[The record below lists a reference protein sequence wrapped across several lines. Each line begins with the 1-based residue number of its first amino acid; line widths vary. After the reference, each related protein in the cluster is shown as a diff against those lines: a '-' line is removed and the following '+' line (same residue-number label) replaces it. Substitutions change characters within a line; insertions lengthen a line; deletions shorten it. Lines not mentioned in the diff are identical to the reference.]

1 MKAISQMTQ
10 GEKLQTISEYTP
22 CKIEREIV
30 LRYLLAVRHNDIQQ
44 IEYFEKFGKSIR
56 QIILNVHT
64 YERALLFGYTS
75 KDLNEHGWLIGMLPI
90 VEKIEVDNFNCIHIG
105 KSQNGTYAVAVDWC
119 TGSAGGGSHPS
130 VFDEP
135 IKDYKEAVR
144 QGICQLEQ
152 QYSKAERYSVTDR
165 SNYNP
170 KVISKLKNKLLELK
184 SRYTQPQQLTIGA
197 ILKTKTLLP
206 DYQAG
211 GFLFYIRES
220 LFNLF
225 SP

>member
-10 GEKLQTISEYTP
+10 EEKLQSISEYTP
-22 CKIEREIV
+22 CRTEREIV
-30 LRYLLAVRHNDIQQ
+30 LRYQSAVNRNDIQQ
-44 IEYFEKFGKSIR
+44 IEYFEKFGKNIR
-56 QIILNVHT
+56 QILLNVHT

-75 KDLNEHGWLIGMLPI
+75 KDLNEHGWLIGILPI
-90 VEKIEVDNFNCIHIG
+90 VEKIELYNSNCIHIG

-135 IKDYKEAVR
+135 VKDYKEAVR
-144 QGICQLEQ
+144 QGICQLEE
-152 QYSKAERYSVTDR
+152 QYNKAERYSVTDK

-184 SRYTQPQQLTIGA
+184 CRYTQPQQLTLA
-197 ILKTKTLLP
+197 
-206 DYQAG
+206 
-211 GFLFYIRES
+211 LF
-220 LFNLF
+220 
-225 SP
+225 

>member
-1 MKAISQMTQ
+1 MKTISQMTRE
-10 GEKLQTISEYTP
+10 EKLQAILEYTP
-22 CKIEREIV
+22 YRTEREIM
-30 LRYLLAVRHNDIQQ
+30 LRYVLAVRRNDIQQ
-44 IEYFEKFGKSIR
+44 IGYFEKLGENIR
-56 QIILNVHT
+56 QIIRNVHT

-90 VEKIEVDNFNCIHIG
+90 IEKIEVDNSNCIHIG

-144 QGICQLEQ
+144 QGIYQLEQ

-184 SRYTQPQQLTIGA
+184 CRYTQPQQLTLA
-197 ILKTKTLLP
+197 
-206 DYQAG
+206 
-211 GFLFYIRES
+211 LF
-220 LFNLF
+220 
-225 SP
+225 

>member
-75 KDLNEHGWLIGMLPI
+75 KDLNEHGCMGHRTKRILRVGRK
-90 VEKIEVDNFNCIHIG
+90 VH
-105 KSQNGTYAVAVDWC
+105 QTY
-119 TGSAGGGSHPS
+119 
-130 VFDEP
+130 
-135 IKDYKEAVR
+135 
-144 QGICQLEQ
+144 
-152 QYSKAERYSVTDR
+152 
-165 SNYNP
+165 
-170 KVISKLKNKLLELK
+170 
-184 SRYTQPQQLTIGA
+184 
-197 ILKTKTLLP
+197 
-206 DYQAG
+206 
-211 GFLFYIRES
+211 
-220 LFNLF
+220 
-225 SP
+225 

>member
-1 MKAISQMTQ
+1 M
-10 GEKLQTISEYTP
+10 
-22 CKIEREIV
+22 
-30 LRYLLAVRHNDIQQ
+30 LRYLLAVRRNDIQQ
-44 IEYFEKFGKSIR
+44 IEYFEKFGKNIR

-90 VEKIEVDNFNCIHIG
+90 VEKIELDNSNCIHIG
-105 KSQNGTYAVAVDWC
+105 KSQNGTYAIAVDWC

-152 QYSKAERYSVTDR
+152 QYIKAERYSVTDR
-165 SNYNP
+165 GNYNP
-170 KVISKLKNKLLELK
+170 KVISKLKNKLMELK
-184 SRYTQPQQLTIGA
+184 RRYTQPQQLTLA
-197 ILKTKTLLP
+197 
-206 DYQAG
+206 
-211 GFLFYIRES
+211 LF
-220 LFNLF
+220 
-225 SP
+225 

>member
-90 VEKIEVDNFNCIHIG
+90 VEKIEVDNFNCIH
-105 KSQNGTYAVAVDWC
+105 S
-119 TGSAGGGSHPS
+119 
-130 VFDEP
+130 
-135 IKDYKEAVR
+135 
-144 QGICQLEQ
+144 
-152 QYSKAERYSVTDR
+152 
-165 SNYNP
+165 
-170 KVISKLKNKLLELK
+170 
-184 SRYTQPQQLTIGA
+184 
-197 ILKTKTLLP
+197 
-206 DYQAG
+206 
-211 GFLFYIRES
+211 
-220 LFNLF
+220 
-225 SP
+225 

>member
-10 GEKLQTISEYTP
+10 EEKLQTISEYTP
-22 CKIEREIV
+22 CRTEREIM
-30 LRYLLAVRHNDIQQ
+30 LRYQSVVHRNDIQQ
-44 IEYFEKFGKSIR
+44 IEYFEKFGKNIR

-90 VEKIEVDNFNCIHIG
+90 VEKIELDNSNCIHIG

-144 QGICQLEQ
+144 HGICQLEQ

-184 SRYTQPQQLTIGA
+184 CRYTQPQQLTLA
-197 ILKTKTLLP
+197 
-206 DYQAG
+206 
-211 GFLFYIRES
+211 LF
-220 LFNLF
+220 
-225 SP
+225 